1 MAIIVSLVPAIALYL
16 WLKNRK
22 KDDVSF
28 RELCGTTL
36 KRGILSVFPVLLCS
50 AVFHIIIRLTGV
62 KDANPLLYE
71 ALHAFLVLALAEE
84 LVKYLTF
91 RRTLKN
97 TDYRVSWVDVT
108 ALMTIVGTGFDLI
121 ESIVYAIG
129 ASVPVVLVRGI
140 CIPHAGYGFLV
151 GYFYGKGVKSE
162 NPAARW
168 TGFVL
173 AWLIHGMY
181 DFSLSEA
188 FTAINE
194 NLVIIPLALA
204 VMDIVLVILL
214 IRFVLKAKNQEK
226 YTDPLPAE
234 GN

>member
-28 RELCGTTL
+28 RELCGTAL

-97 TDYRVSWVDVT
+97 TDYKVSWVDVT
-108 ALMTIVGTGFDLI
+108 ALMTIVGIGFDLI
-121 ESIVYAIG
+121 ESIFNRIRLDE
-129 ASVPVVLVRGI
+129 S
-140 CIPHAGYGFLV
+140 
-151 GYFYGKGVKSE
+151 
-162 NPAARW
+162 AR
-168 TGFVL
+168 VARQL
-173 AWLIHGMY
+173 
-181 DFSLSEA
+181 
-188 FTAINE
+188 
-194 NLVIIPLALA
+194 
-204 VMDIVLVILL
+204 
-214 IRFVLKAKNQEK
+214 Q
-226 YTDPLPAE
+226 LPSFAQLCDAPQATSGE
-234 GN
+234 DCDST